1 MNKIRTQ
8 TARFTAIAVVII
20 FYGMSRLPQI
30 PDTERAALASGFSFT
45 SAALPEMSG
54 YEYRA
59 IRNVH
64 PDLEHIAG
72 WLSAMGASVALNDL
86 DGDGLPN
93 DTCYVDIRID
103 QVVVAPAPGTPD
115 RYEPFVLDPTAVP
128 YDEDSMAPVGC
139 LPNDM
144 NEDGRMDILVYY
156 WGRTP
161 VAFLN
166 NENNQA
172 SASVLNNVSYTPIE
186 IMPGQDVWWSSTGT
200 FADLDGDGHADLIVT
215 NYFPDNTVILGSK
228 EGKLTHM
235 NRSLS
240 KALNGGNTH
249 IFLWEAAGT
258 GSDPGVTFRKVE
270 GVLNDDMAHAWTLA
284 VGAADLDG
292 DLLPEIYF
300 SNDYGPDRLL
310 HNRSTPGELN
320 FAPLQGERFFTTP
333 KSKVLGHDSFKG
345 MGVDFGDVN
354 NDGLFDIFV
363 SNIAADFALHES
375 HFMFL
380 NTGET
385 ERMNEG
391 VAPYVDYSEPLGVSR
406 SSWSWESRLAD
417 FNNDGDLEAIQAT
430 GFWRGKVNRWP
441 ELQELGLGSDELTL
455 YPNSW
460 SRFAQ
465 GDDLN
470 GYVHNPFYVRSE
482 SGRFYDLAPELGLD
496 QPQVTRGIATADV
509 DGDGD
514 LDFAIANQ
522 WDTSRFYRNDCPD
535 CANFLGIHLLLPV
548 QGNTAAAAGLIRP
561 GHPGADTPGRP
572 AIGAL
577 ATVHL
582 PDGQQRVG
590 MVDGGNGQSGKRSSD
605 LYFGLGHLDP
615 DARLFVDLQWRD
627 TNGQVNQ
634 ETVQLS
640 PGWHTILLG
649 ESGNLNKGSISQ

>member
-8 TARFTAIAVVII
+8 SARFVAIVVVVV
-20 FYGMSRLPQI
+20 FFGMSRLPQI
-30 PDTERAALASGFSFT
+30 PPSERAALASGFSFT
-45 SAALPEMSG
+45 SAPLPEMPG
-54 YEYRA
+54 YAYRT

-64 PDLEHIAG
+64 PELKHIAG
-72 WLSAMGASVALNDL
+72 WLSAMGAAVALNDL

-103 QVVVAPAPGTPD
+103 QAIVAPAPGTPD
-115 RYEPFVLDPTAVP
+115 RYAPFVLDPTAVP
-128 YDEDSMAPVGC
+128 YDPESMAPVGC

-161 VAFLN
+161 IAFLN
-166 NENNQA
+166 TAAPA
-172 SASVLNNVSYTPIE
+172 SALSSASYTPME
-186 IMPGQDVWWSSTGT
+186 ILPGTEVWWSSAGT

-228 EGKLTHM
+228 EGELTHM

-240 KALNGGNTH
+240 KAFNGGGTN
-249 IFLWEAAGT
+249 IFLWEAAASGPN
-258 GSDPGVTFRKVE
+258 PGVTFRKVE
-270 GVLNDDMAHAWTLA
+270 GVLNDEMTYAWTLA
-284 VGAADLDG
+284 IGAADLDG
-292 DLLPEIYF
+292 DLLPELYF

-310 HNRSTPGELN
+310 HNRSKPGELN
-320 FAPLQGERFFTTP
+320 FAPLEGERFFTTP

-375 HFMFL
+375 HFMFI

-385 ERMNEG
+385 ARMKDG

-417 FNNDGDLEAIQAT
+417 FNNDGNLEAIQAT
-430 GFWRGKVNRWP
+430 GFWRGDVNRWP

-470 GYVHNPFYVRSE
+470 GHVHNPFYVRSE
-482 SGRFYDLAPELGLD
+482 SGRFYDLAPELGID

-514 LDFAIANQ
+514 LDFAVANQ

-535 CANFLGIHLLLPV
+535 CADFLGIHLLLPV
-548 QGNTAAAAGLIRP
+548 GNGTVDAAELIRP
-561 GHPGADTPGRP
+561 GHPAADTPGRP

-582 PDGQQRVG
+582 PDGERRIG

-605 LYFGLGHLDP
+605 LFFGLGQLGP
-615 DARLFVDLQWRD
+615 DAQLAVDLQWRD
-627 TNGQVNQ
+627 TSGQVNQ
-634 ETVQLS
+634 ETVQLT

-649 ESGNLNKGSISQ
+649 QSNEGSASR